1 LLAIYTLDGA
11 GKSFESSEKFRKISE
26 SSTYEFGPF
35 RVDSCERAV
44 RRDGKLLLLTP
55 KVFDILL
62 VLIQNPGRILT
73 KDEMMQTPPSTHFA
87 LPADSKNSW
96 RASDSRILD
105 RFPAQVV
112 ISGAS
117 CLQEGQTLPFRL
129 LQRLLAQLLN
139 PLKTTG
145 HAGPKHF
152 SKFCLM

>member
-1 LLAIYTLDGA
+1 LKGRKNF
-11 GKSFESSEKFRKISE
+11 GKTTKII
-26 SSTYEFGPF
+26 TYEFGPV

-73 KDEMMQTPPSTHFA
+73 KDEMIQTPPSTHFA

-96 RASDSRILD
+96 RASDSRNLD

-117 CLQEGQTLPFRL
+117 RFEKSQTL
-129 LQRLLAQLLN
+129 AS
-139 PLKTTG
+139 G
-145 HAGPKHF
+145 F
-152 SKFCLM
+152 SSACWHSSSIP